1 MEIQI
6 ESLFQLHLFL
16 CKWILII
23 IKHNPN
29 TLLKNILHLIKI
41 IKGKIFTSVLNTRIR
56 SLEMITFSLPGIT
69 S

>member
-23 IKHNPN
+23 IKYNPN
-29 TLLKNILHLIKI
+29 TLLKNILYLIKI

>member
-16 CKWILII
+16 CKWIFII
-23 IKHNPN
+23 IKYNPN
-29 TLLKNILHLIKI
+29 TLLKNIIHLIKI
-41 IKGKIFTSVLNTRIR
+41 IKGKIFKSVLNTRIGN
-56 SLEMITFSLPGIT
+56 LKITFSLPGIT